1 MFEDLGGRTAV
12 ITGGARGLGYS
23 LGTALA
29 NQGMSVALLDVLPS
43 VEASAER
50 LSSEYG
56 VGARGW
62 VVDVTDAG
70 ALETVFAQVEAEMG
84 VPSVLITAAG
94 ITVWGDSVDVPA
106 ETWRKVMA
114 VNLDGTFFTAQAFA
128 RRAIAAG
135 KPASAIFVSSM
146 SAFIVNEPQFQA
158 SYNSSKAAV
167 SHLATSLAVE
177 WASAGIRVNA
187 IAPGYF
193 LSDMTREF
201 TEANPD
207 LAQQWIASIPAG
219 RMGEPEDLHGLVT
232 YLASESSSYL
242 TGQSVVIDG
251 GYTAV

>member
-23 LGTALA
+23 LATALA
-29 NQGMSVALLDVLPS
+29 GQGMRVALLDVLPS
-43 VEASAER
+43 VHASADA
-50 LSSEYG
+50 LAAEYG
-56 VGARGW
+56 VEARGW
-62 VVDVTDAG
+62 IVDVTDAD
-70 ALETVFAQVEAEMG
+70 AVESVFAQAEAEMG
-84 VPSVLITAAG
+84 ASSVLITAAG
-94 ITVWGDSVDVPA
+94 ITIWGESVDVPA
-106 ETWRKVMA
+106 EVWKKVLA
-114 VNLDGTFFTAQAFA
+114 VNLDGTFFAAQAFA
-128 RRAIAAG
+128 RRALAAG
-135 KPASAIFVSSM
+135 GPASAIFVSSM
-146 SAFIVNEPQFQA
+146 SAFIVNEPQSQA

-167 SHLATSLAVE
+167 SHLAASLAVE

-201 TEANPD
+201 TEQNPD
-207 LAQQWIASIPAG
+207 LAEQWIGRIPAG

>member
-1 MFEDLGGRTAV
+1 MFEDLGGRTAI

-23 LGTALA
+23 LATALA
-29 NQGMSVALLDVLPS
+29 RQGMRVALLDVLPS

-50 LSSEYG
+50 LAAEHG
-56 VGARGW
+56 VEARGW
-62 VVDVTDAG
+62 VVDVTDAD
-70 ALETVFAQVEAEMG
+70 AIETAFAQAEAELG
-84 VPSVLITAAG
+84 VSSVLITAAG
-94 ITVWGDSVDVPA
+94 ITIWGESVDVPTD
-106 ETWRKVMA
+106 TWKKVMA
-114 VNLDGTFFTAQAFA
+114 VNLDGTFFAAQAFA
-128 RRAIAAG
+128 RRALAAG
-135 KPASAIFVSSM
+135 NPASAIFVSSM

-167 SHLATSLAVE
+167 SHLAASLAVE

-187 IAPGYF
+187 VAPGYF

-201 TEANPD
+201 TEANPQ
-207 LAQQWIASIPAG
+207 LAELWTGRIPVG

-242 TGQSVVIDG
+242 TGQSIVIDG